1 LLNILINSKSEEI
14 DNTSEEEENEL
25 EVEQIESDNNTE
37 YSKESEEDYYL
48 GPWLC
53 SCENCISD
61 KNINMLNKD

>member
-48 GPWLC
+48 GPGLC
-53 SCENCISD
+53 SCENCIND